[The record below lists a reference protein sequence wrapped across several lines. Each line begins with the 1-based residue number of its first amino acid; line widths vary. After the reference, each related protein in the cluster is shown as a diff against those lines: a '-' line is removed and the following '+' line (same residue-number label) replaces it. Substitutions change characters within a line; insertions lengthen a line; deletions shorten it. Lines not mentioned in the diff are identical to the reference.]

1 MSGYKGPRGPN
12 VSQYIANLNQL
23 SPPQDMLAD
32 PQPVSEDFSAFL
44 NTDFFDIN
52 GGTGVDLNAPIDFDV
67 DFDAAQPAGQSAE
80 TSPSV
85 ITPAPK
91 NDMEFNLNG
100 KSSYR
105 ASCSLRLLFF
115 HFCLN
120 GHGVGW
126 WFCVADVPQNAAR
139 AHPARICNSPPT
151 LRPLRRQPRCS
162 PAAEVNQP

>member
-67 DFDAAQPAGQSAE
+67 DFDAAHPAGRDFAE
-80 TSPSV
+80 HNHP
-85 ITPAPK
+85 
-91 NDMEFNLNG
+91 
-100 KSSYR
+100 
-105 ASCSLRLLFF
+105 CSQEQ
-115 HFCLN
+115 
-120 GHGVGW
+120 HGVHLEW
-126 WFCVADVPQNAAR
+126 
-139 AHPARICNSPPT
+139 
-151 LRPLRRQPRCS
+151 
-162 PAAEVNQP
+162 

>member
-67 DFDAAQPAGQSAE
+67 DFDAAHPAGQPAE
-80 TSPSV
+80 TSPST

-91 NDMEFNLNG
+91 NNMEFTLNG
-100 KSSYR
+100 KSTCR
-105 ASCSLRLLFF
+105 ACCVLHLLP
-115 HFCLN
+115 LLP
-120 GHGVGW
+120 GW
-126 WFCVADVPQNAAR
+126 SRQKWFCVADVPQNAAR
-139 AHPARICNSPPT
+139 AHPARICIVPHATATQTAGT
-151 LRPLRRQPRCS
+151 LQPCH
-162 PAAEVNQP
+162 